1 MTPVTLWAEGDWLPT
16 ALAALLGLGWG
27 FLADRLAARWP
38 AHEDG
43 AVRPVDWRTPLV
55 MLVGGAAFALTEA
68 RFGGSLTELLIVR
81 AYVAAL
87 VVLFATDL
95 DQLLLPDLITLPLIA
110 LALVLTVTG
119 NSPFVR
125 TNDDVLWAAA
135 AALGV
140 PLALALLAKPF
151 GPGAIGQGDLKLLV
165 GVGLLT
171 GAVNLLYGLIGGAL
185 LAGGTVAILVFTRRI
200 SFKSFV
206 PYGPFLIIGALYAI
220 LVLPRT

>member
-1 MTPVTLWAEGDWLPT
+1 MTITSVWLET
-16 ALAALLGLGWG
+16 GWLLAALLGLAWG
-27 FLADRLAARWP
+27 FFADRLAARWP

-43 AVRPVDWRTPLV
+43 AIRAIDWRTPLV
-55 MLVGGAAFALTEA
+55 VLIGGASFALTGA
-68 RFGGSLTELLIVR
+68 RFGDSLTTLLIVG

-110 LALVLTVTG
+110 LALLVTATG
-119 NSPFVR
+119 NSPFIR
-125 TNDDVLWAAA
+125 TNDEVLWAVGAA
-135 AALGV
+135 IGV
-140 PLALALLAKPF
+140 PLALALLARPF

-171 GAVNLLYGLIGGAL
+171 GAVNLFYGLIGGAI
-185 LAGGTVAILVFTRRI
+185 LAGITVAILVFGRRL
-200 SFKSFV
+200 SMKSFV
-206 PYGPFLIIGALYAI
+206 PYGPFLILGALYAI